1 MPTEEE
7 VKQLAYAIWERE
19 GRPQDEA
26 KKHYFTAKRILET
39 RERRALMSPRKML
52 IVDDR
57 LIDKL
62 DENRG
67 DVSRAEFVE
76 FCLDRCLEE
85 LQTERD
91 QSEEKRADEREFVTK
106 EREESVSATRREF
119 QEFKRNVRDLITTYL
134 DFVTEHRPEPRAGGA
149 TQEDLDRLKRRL
161 RAIAG
166 EA

>member
-7 VKQLAYAIWERE
+7 VKQLAYALWERE
-19 GRPQDEA
+19 ERPQGDD
-26 KKHYFTAKRILET
+26 KKHYYTAKRILEI
-39 RERRALMSPRKML
+39 RERRAQMSKKML
-52 IVDDR
+52 IVDDK

-62 DENRG
+62 DQNRG

-91 QSEEKRADEREFVTK
+91 QSEEKRAAEPEVATK

-134 DFVTEHRPEPRAGGA
+134 DFVTEHRPEPRTGGA